1 MKAMTRV
8 AGIFAVAVLALAGC
22 GGSPSTPT
30 PRAEPSDEYSPA
42 GSTQKWLQ
50 ARRDAGIADCP
61 KSDATV
67 AARADGLPDVTLE
80 CMGADSRVRLAGLR
94 GRPMVI
100 NVWAQWCG
108 PCRYESPFLAEYS
121 KAAGG
126 KVLMLG
132 IDYVDPRPDYAIEFA
147 QLVGWKYPQIVDQE
161 RAIGSAL
168 RIAGAP
174 MTFFVDADGMIVYRH
189 VGAFGSTKQIKE
201 LTARY
206 LGVQV

>member
-1 MKAMTRV
+1 MKPVVRL
-8 AGIFAVAVLALAGC
+8 AGGIAAIALALAGC
-22 GGSPSTPT
+22 AGSPSGPT
-30 PRAEPSDEYSPA
+30 PRAGSSDEYTPA
-42 GSTQKWLQ
+42 GSTAKWLQ

-147 QLVGWKYPQIVDQE
+147 KLVGWKYPQIVDQG
-161 RAIGSAL
+161 RAIGPAL

-174 MTFFVDADGMIVYRH
+174 MTFFVDAEGVVVHRH
-189 VGAFGSTKQIKE
+189 VGAFGSTQQIKD

-206 LGVQV
+206 LRVKV